1 MFNCFKCAVLELLEK
16 PWIIFAII
24 ALFFGSLFLFITPA
38 FEVPDEIAH
47 LYRACEVADGIF
59 YNKYPAH
66 ETHYDKLFKF
76 LPLRDNTEFHF
87 MSGYS
92 PVMYLTSALA
102 IKIGSIITDNGV
114 FIFYFARLANLL
126 AYILLC
132 AFAIK
137 ITPVFKYQF
146 MFIALLPMALYEGM
160 SLSAD
165 SFNNGFSFLFFAF
178 VLKLIFEKKET
189 TKKDF
194 TILSVLAFVG
204 ALCKGLV
211 YPVLLFPF
219 INNFSSEFKYKNK
232 YIYLWPIIIITLF
245 ICWFWHHINNVILNP
260 TLSEYNTSDIIFSQ
274 PQKVINMI
282 INTIKAYNFEFIRQ
296 CIGLFGLYLA
306 KFDYTISIFIFL
318 SSLIMLGKKIP
329 LKLRLTSFLS
339 FIIFYVSLLYMFLIN
354 WTGVNDNLIQGIQGR
369 YFISALPFLF
379 LAFSF
384 PVVSLSDKY
393 KQIFKIIMVLYS
405 LYLLTTMC
413 IILYEYYFILGIGVH
428 YYTNIIMLLK

>member
-1 MFNCFKCAVLELLEK
+1 M
-16 PWIIFAII
+16 
-24 ALFFGSLFLFITPA
+24 
-38 FEVPDEIAH
+38 
-47 LYRACEVADGIF
+47 
-59 YNKYPAH
+59 
-66 ETHYDKLFKF
+66 
-76 LPLRDNTEFHF
+76 
-87 MSGYS
+87 
-92 PVMYLTSALA
+92 
-102 IKIGSIITDNGV
+102 
-114 FIFYFARLANLL
+114 
-126 AYILLC
+126 
-132 AFAIK
+132 
-137 ITPVFKYQF
+137 
-146 MFIALLPMALYEGM
+146 
-160 SLSAD
+160 
-165 SFNNGFSFLFFAF
+165 
-178 VLKLIFEKKET
+178 
-189 TKKDF
+189 
-194 TILSVLAFVG
+194 
-204 ALCKGLV
+204 
-211 YPVLLFPF
+211 
-219 INNFSSEFKYKNK
+219 
-232 YIYLWPIIIITLF
+232 
-245 ICWFWHHINNVILNP
+245 ILNP